1 MWMNQLKRSEAMSND
16 KTYNGWSTYETW
28 LVNLWLTNDA
38 ALYEALLDDVVNAD
52 TLYDAKQVLMSW
64 LDNEYDLFLEAA
76 GAAHGGLFPDLL
88 KGALSEVNWYEIAK
102 NWRNE
107 E

>member
-1 MWMNQLKRSEAMSND
+1 MTDR
-16 KTYNGWSTYETW
+16 TYNGWSTYETW

-52 TLYDAKQVLMSW
+52 TLYDAKQVLVAWM
-64 LDNEYDLFLEAA
+64 DNEYDMYVEFAP
-76 GAAHGGLFPDLL
+76 HGLFQDLL

-102 NWRNE
+102 NWRDE

>member
-1 MWMNQLKRSEAMSND
+1 MSND

-28 LVNLWLTNDA
+28 LVNLWIQNDED
-38 ALYEALLDDVVNAD
+38 LYSQLHDMVVTVD
-52 TLYDAKQVLMSW
+52 TLFAAKEILVAWM
-64 LDNEYDLFLEAA
+64 DNEYDLFLEAA

-102 NWRNE
+102 NWRDE
-107 E
+107 

>member
-1 MWMNQLKRSEAMSND
+1 MAK
-16 KTYNGWSTYETW
+16 YNGWSTYETW
-28 LVNLWLTNDA
+28 LVNLWIQNDQALHA
-38 ALYEALLDDVVNAD
+38 ALHDEVMSAEN
-52 TLYDAKQVLMSW
+52 LYDAREILKAW
-64 LDNEYDLFLEAA
+64 IDNEYDMYIEER
-76 GAAHGGLFPDLL
+76 GHGLFQDLL